1 MTVYAPDI
9 ALGESEGILICNCS
23 LILGH
28 ICPILSAMTG
38 NEFIRKI
45 RSSDG
50 NTVSKWPLFLN
61 VERSHGTLLWGEAN
75 NYP

>member
-1 MTVYAPDI
+1 MYAPNI
-9 ALGESEGILICNCS
+9 ALGRVKGYSFATAP

-61 VERSHGTLLWGEAN
+61 VGKGAMGPCTMGRS
-75 NYP
+75 